1 MKTWKAFVVL
11 IVLGIVSQNFAM
23 ARDRA
28 NPFGAVCDNRTPRHC
43 TYPSD
48 RYSPPP
54 LPPRESRLPPP
65 PPRLIPPPRNTQ
77 PRPGYTPPRTPPPS
91 PGCIRSRDN
100 C

>member
-11 IVLGIVSQNFAM
+11 IVLGMVSQNFAM
-23 ARDRA
+23 ARERA
-28 NPFGAVCDNRTPRHC
+28 NPFGVVCDNGTPRRC

-48 RYSPPP
+48 GYSPPP
-54 LPPRESRLPPP
+54 LPPREPPPRSVPPP
-65 PPRLIPPPRNTQ
+65 PPRYTPPPPR
-77 PRPGYTPPRTPPPS
+77 YTPPRTPPPS